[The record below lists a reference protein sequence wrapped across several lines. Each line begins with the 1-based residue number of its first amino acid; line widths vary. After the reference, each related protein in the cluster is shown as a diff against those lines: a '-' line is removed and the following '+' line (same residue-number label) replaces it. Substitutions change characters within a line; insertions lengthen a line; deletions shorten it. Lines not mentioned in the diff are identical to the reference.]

1 MPGDANKKAYI
12 IGGGI
17 AGLAT
22 AVFLITDGDLRKN
35 GYKINVT
42 ATKAIVNL

>member
-1 MPGDANKKAYI
+1 MNIYSTFYHAPKPEGIKQKKAYI

-22 AVFLITDGDLRKN
+22 AAFLFDDAGMP
-35 GYKINVT
+35 G
-42 ATKAIVNL
+42 